1 MAGLSPYFASL
12 ISGEIPI
19 PAKLFAP
26 NIRRFAVIRLN
37 PVAMV
42 QGSNSDLEALA
53 EARAMQTKK
62 YLVFLLNVSTSCLAL
77 STGVVT

>member
-1 MAGLSPYFASL
+1 MAGLTPFFASL
-12 ISGEIPI
+12 LSGEIPI

-42 QGSNSDLEALA
+42 QDSNDLEALA
-53 EARAMQTKK
+53 EARAMSTKK
-62 YLVFLLNVSTSCLAL
+62 YLVFLVNVSTSCLAL
-77 STGVVT
+77 SQVW